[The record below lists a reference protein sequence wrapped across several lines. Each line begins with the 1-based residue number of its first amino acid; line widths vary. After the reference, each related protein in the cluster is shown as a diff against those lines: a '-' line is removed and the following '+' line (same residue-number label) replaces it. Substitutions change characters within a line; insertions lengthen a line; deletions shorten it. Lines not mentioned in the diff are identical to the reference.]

1 MVTKNDRIMFYE
13 VQRLRQQGRSINE
26 VSKALD
32 LNRRTVTKY
41 EKMTEAEF
49 SHLKTKMECKEKL
62 LDSYEG
68 YVRTRLID
76 APAASTAQ
84 VHDWL
89 KEKYPDFISV
99 SPKTVY
105 NFVMGVRNKYQIPVE
120 SAPREFFMVEVLPY
134 GQQAQADFGQSTLLD
149 TLQRRKKVYFFAMS
163 LSRVRFKYVHYSNH
177 PFTTS
182 LAIIAHEAA
191 FCFFEGVPKEVVY
204 DQDRLFLVN
213 ENLGEL
219 LLTAEF
225 SKYVAAQGFSVHFC
239 RKSDPQSKGKV
250 ENFVKYIKQNFLYG
264 RVYHDLQTLQ
274 AESMGWLQRTG
285 NGILHSVTRKIPLME
300 WELEKPH
307 LQQWIPL
314 QMTARSEKYT
324 VRKDHTISYKGNFY
338 SVPQGTYK
346 KGAMVGLSSEGQQL
360 HIYDIEGT
368 VLCTHQIP
376 EGKGN
381 SVLNTNHKRDR
392 SLKIDQ
398 LIVQVSSRFQDSV
411 LAKTFFER
419 IRKDKGRYIRDH
431 VQAIGEA
438 IQHQDASL
446 VSTVLCLCMKENYL
460 SALLFKEQLLVHSR
474 GVQQDVVEPSL
485 AKIILLDPQST
496 RKAATQP
503 AKSSLDTYEDIFK
516 NQ

>member
-1 MVTKNDRIMFYE
+1 
-13 VQRLRQQGRSINE
+13 
-26 VSKALD
+26 
-32 LNRRTVTKY
+32 
-41 EKMTEAEF
+41 
-49 SHLKTKMECKEKL
+49 
-62 LDSYEG
+62 
-68 YVRTRLID
+68 
-76 APAASTAQ
+76 
-84 VHDWL
+84 
-89 KEKYPDFISV
+89 
-99 SPKTVY
+99 
-105 NFVMGVRNKYQIPVE
+105 
-120 SAPREFFMVEVLPY
+120 
-134 GQQAQADFGQSTLLD
+134 
-149 TLQRRKKVYFFAMS
+149 
-163 LSRVRFKYVHYSNH
+163 
-177 PFTTS
+177 
-182 LAIIAHEAA
+182 
-191 FCFFEGVPKEVVY
+191 
-204 DQDRLFLVN
+204 
-213 ENLGEL
+213 
-219 LLTAEF
+219 
-225 SKYVAAQGFSVHFC
+225 
-239 RKSDPQSKGKV
+239 
-250 ENFVKYIKQNFLYG
+250 
-264 RVYHDLQTLQ
+264 
-274 AESMGWLQRTG
+274 MGWLQRTG
-285 NGILHSVTRKIPLME
+285 NGIMHSVTRKIPLME

-446 VSTVLCLCMKENYL
+446 VSTLLCLCMKENYL